1 MSHTQRIAE
10 NIKLARQ
17 LCMPTEELSFL
28 EKLDHEQLRQ
38 LREDVTAA
46 MFDESKPHFE
56 RVAAS
61 TKLLPNKFIATI
73 AEKVVG
79 PMLCARV
86 VGLLKPDVAL
96 DITLRT
102 SDEFM
107 ADSATE
113 VDPRS
118 AVELISRVPVDRI
131 AKVTAIMVSR
141 KEYVT
146 MGRFVDL
153 VAPEAIG
160 EVLLGIDDDE
170 ALLRTAFFIES
181 KSVINDVLSYV
192 PAERIKRMAV
202 LAGNGDHDL
211 WAEALALMAHMD
223 DEWKGR
229 IGDLV
234 AEEGEELL
242 TSMLVSAKR
251 LELWDS
257 LMPVVA
263 CMSTESR
270 QKLVKIPALAD
281 PEVLQA
287 IVTAANESNLW
298 ESLLPLASHMDPAL
312 RKTVAEIVE
321 RFEPALLLNIINTA
335 NQCELWPS
343 LIGILD
349 EMSTDEQRNVV
360 TLVIQQPETVLSSM
374 LQAVDRAGLWAN
386 VLPLLSCLD
395 DELRS
400 SAAKIVERLSTETLL
415 NIIDVAN
422 SNGLWAELIAMLNV
436 MSDSEKQQLLG
447 LLAEQPDEVVGSL
460 VSAAHEANL
469 WDELKPSFE
478 RLEPATRAK
487 AEAIIEQLGLGDIFS
502 R

>member
-17 LCMPTEELSFL
+17 LCMPPSELGFL
-28 EKLDHEQLRQ
+28 DRLDHDQLRK

-56 RVAAS
+56 RVAAA
-61 TKLLPNKFIATI
+61 TKLLPNKFIAII

-102 SDEFM
+102 TDKFL
-107 ADSATE
+107 ADAATE

-118 AVELISRVPVDRI
+118 ATDLIGRVPVERI
-131 AKVTAIMVSR
+131 AKVTAIMVAR

-146 MGRFVDL
+146 MGRFVDH
-153 VAPEAIG
+153 VAPAAIG
-160 EVLLGIDDDE
+160 EVMLGIDDDE

-181 KSVINDVLSYV
+181 KPVINDLLKYV
-192 PAERIKRMAV
+192 PAERIKRLAV
-202 LAGNGDHDL
+202 LAGDGDHDL

-229 IGDLV
+229 VGNLV
-234 AEEGEELL
+234 VEEGEALL
-242 TSMLVSAKR
+242 TSMLVNAKR

-263 CMSTESR
+263 CMSEESR
-270 QKLVKIPALAD
+270 RALVKIPALAD
-281 PEVLQA
+281 PEVMQA
-287 IVTAANESNLW
+287 IVTAANESELW
-298 ESLLPLASHMDPAL
+298 ESLLPLAAHMDPQL

-321 RFEPALLLNIINTA
+321 RLDPALLLNIINTA
-335 NQCELWPS
+335 NQHELWPS

-349 EMSTDEQRNVV
+349 VMHADEQRNVV

-374 LQAVDRAGLWAN
+374 LQAVDQAGLWPN
-386 VLPLLSCLD
+386 VLPLLSRLD
-395 DELRS
+395 DELRTA
-400 SAAKIVERLSTETLL
+400 AAKIVERLSTETLL

-422 SNGLWAELIAMLNV
+422 SNGLWAELIAVLNV
-436 MSDSEKQQLLG
+436 MDDSEKQQLLG
-447 LLAEQPDEVVGSL
+447 LLAEQPDEVVSSL
-460 VSAAHEANL
+460 VTAAHKAEL
-469 WDELKPSFE
+469 WSDLQPSFDK
-478 RLEPATRAK
+478 LEPATRAN
-487 AEAIIEQLGLGDIFS
+487 AEAIIERLGLSAVFK
-502 R
+502 

>member
-17 LCMPTEELSFL
+17 LSTPPAELTFL
-28 EKLDHEQLRQ
+28 KALDHSQLRQ
-38 LREDVTAA
+38 LREDLSAA

-56 RVAAS
+56 RVAAT
-61 TKLLPNKFIATI
+61 TKLLPNKLIAGI

-79 PMLCARV
+79 PMLCARI
-86 VGLLKPDVAL
+86 VGLVKPSDAL

-102 SDEFM
+102 SDEFL
-107 ADSATE
+107 ADASTE

-118 AVELISRVPVDRI
+118 ATELISRMPVDRI
-131 AKVTAIMVSR
+131 AKVTAIMVAR

-146 MGRFVDL
+146 MARFVDH

-160 EVLLGIDDDE
+160 EVMLGIDDDE

-181 KSVINDVLSYV
+181 KSVINGLLKYV
-192 PAERIKRMAV
+192 PPERIKRMAV
-202 LAGNGDHDL
+202 LAGNGGHDL

-229 IGDLV
+229 IGDIV
-234 AEEGEELL
+234 AEEGTELL
-242 TSMLVSAKR
+242 TSMLESAKR

-263 CMSTESR
+263 CMSEESR

-281 PEVLQA
+281 PAVLQA
-287 IVTAANESNLW
+287 IVTAANESGLW
-298 ESLLPLASHMDPAL
+298 ESLLPLAAHMEPAL
-312 RKTVAEIVE
+312 RKTVAAIVE
-321 RFEPALLLNIINTA
+321 QLSPELLLNIINTA
-335 NQCELWPS
+335 NQSELWPS

-349 EMSTDEQRNVV
+349 EMQIDEQRNVV
-360 TLVIQQPETVLSSM
+360 ALVIEQPEAVLSSM
-374 LQAVDRAGLWAN
+374 LQAVDKAGLWAN
-386 VLPLLSCLD
+386 VLPLLGCLD
-395 DELRS
+395 NELRT

-422 SNGLWAELIAMLNV
+422 DNGLWAELIAVLNV
-436 MSDSEKQQLLG
+436 MSDSEKQQLLE
-447 LLAEQPDEVVGSL
+447 LLTEQPDEVVTSL
-460 VSAAHEANL
+460 IDAAHKANL

-478 RLEPATRAK
+478 KLEPTSRAK
-487 AEAIIEQLGLGDIFS
+487 AEAIIHKLGLSEIFS
-502 R
+502 S